1 MLHAVIHP
9 VPPHHAAHA
18 GTAVTVALSC
28 VRRAWLSERFAAA
41 GGGPGAAATRGTLL
55 HELLQ
60 RLMVEVVGMEAGAE
74 LPGVEQLE
82 QMVSRVVRQSAFLN
96 CKTFLFVGPGT
107 YSMYLQTN
115 SACASLDDQNMPMW
129 RRMNLAGPMP
139 VHAPGDTNAHI
150 VDPISSIRF
159 EVHNGF

>member
-82 QMVSRVVRQSAFLN
+82 QMVSRVVRQSAF
-96 CKTFLFVGPGT
+96 FA
-107 YSMYLQTN
+107 LQNISFCWSWDILHVLTN
-115 SACASLDDQNMPMW
+115 QQRLCQLGRSKHAYVAAHELGWSHASACTW
-129 RRMNLAGPMP
+129 
-139 VHAPGDTNAHI
+139 
-150 VDPISSIRF
+150 
-159 EVHNGF
+159 

>member
-1 MLHAVIHP
+1 
-9 VPPHHAAHA
+9 
-18 GTAVTVALSC
+18 

-82 QMVSRVVRQSAFLN
+82 QMVSKTRVV
-96 CKTFLFVGPGT
+96 
-107 YSMYLQTN
+107 
-115 SACASLDDQNMPMW
+115 
-129 RRMNLAGPMP
+129 
-139 VHAPGDTNAHI
+139 AHRTSKSS
-150 VDPISSIRF
+150 PIT
-159 EVHNGF
+159 H